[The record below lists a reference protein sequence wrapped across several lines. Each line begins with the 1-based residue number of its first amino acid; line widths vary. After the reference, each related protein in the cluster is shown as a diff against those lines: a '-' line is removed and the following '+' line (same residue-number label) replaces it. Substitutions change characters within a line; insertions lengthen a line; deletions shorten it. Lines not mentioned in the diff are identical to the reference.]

1 MQDEAEFR
9 RAAEGAI
16 EALKQH
22 LIAREEHVEAG
33 CEVAEQGGALN
44 VLFGQQGDKITIAPN
59 PAMRQIWI
67 TAPATSLQMDWA
79 ESAKQFVLPRTGEGL
94 IALVDR
100 LVDEHRE
107 R

>member
-9 RAAEGAI
+9 RASEAAI

-22 LIAREEHVEAG
+22 LIARGEHAEAG
-33 CEVAEQGGALN
+33 FEVEQGGALN
-44 VLFGQQGDKITIAPN
+44 VLFEQRGDKFTIAPN
-59 PAMRQIWI
+59 LAMRQIWI
-67 TAPATSLQMDWA
+67 TAPATSLKLDWGETA
-79 ESAKQFVLPRTGEGL
+79 RQFILPRTGEGL
-94 IALVDR
+94 IGLVDR

>member
-1 MQDEAEFR
+1 MQGEAEFR
-9 RAAEGAI
+9 GAAEAAI

-22 LIAREEHVEAG
+22 LIARGEHAEAG
-33 CEVAEQGGALN
+33 FEVEEQGGALN
-44 VLFGQQGDKITIAPN
+44 VLFEQRGDKFTIAPN
-59 PAMRQIWI
+59 LAMRQIWI
-67 TAPATSLQMDWA
+67 TAPATSMKLDWG
-79 ESAKQFVLPRTGEGL
+79 ETTRQFILPRTGEGL

>member
-9 RAAEGAI
+9 RAAEAAI

-22 LIAREEHVEAG
+22 LIAREEEAEAG
-33 CEVAEQGGALN
+33 FEIEEQSGALS
-44 VLFGQQGDKITIAPN
+44 VLFERQRGKFVIAPN
-59 PAMRQIWI
+59 LAMRQIWI
-67 TAPATSLQMDWA
+67 TAPAISLKLDWA
-79 ESAKQFVLPRTGEGL
+79 EPAKQFVLPRTSEPL
-94 IALVDR
+94 IGLVDR